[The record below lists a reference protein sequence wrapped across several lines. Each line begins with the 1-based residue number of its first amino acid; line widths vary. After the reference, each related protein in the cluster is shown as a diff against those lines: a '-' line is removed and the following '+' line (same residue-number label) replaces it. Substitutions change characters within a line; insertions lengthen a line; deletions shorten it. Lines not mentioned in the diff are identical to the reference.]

1 MQSFRRGWSAD
12 KGPVKGRFSPR
23 NPKRYV
29 GNPANII
36 YRSLWE
42 RRAMEY
48 FDNHPDVL
56 NWGSEE
62 IIVPYV
68 SPIDNKLHRY
78 FPDFWARIR
87 QSNNNIIEFLIEVK
101 PKAQTMPPV
110 ARTRTRRYIT
120 EVLQFGVNEAKWK
133 AAYEM
138 CQRKGWKFMILTED
152 ELG

>member
-1 MQSFRRGWSAD
+1 
-12 KGPVKGRFSPR
+12 
-23 NPKRYV
+23 
-29 GNPANII
+29 
-36 YRSLWE
+36 
-42 RRAMEY
+42 MEY